1 MACDPVFF
9 LASGKADT
17 LARKNTGSKA

>member
-1 MACDPVFF
+1 MAFDPVFS

>member
-1 MACDPVFF
+1 MAFDPVFF

-17 LARKNTGSKA
+17 LARKNTGSTA

>member
-17 LARKNTGSKA
+17 LARKTTGSQA

>member
-9 LASGKADT
+9 LASEKADT
-17 LARKNTGSKA
+17 LARKNTGSQA

>member
-17 LARKNTGSKA
+17 LARKNTGSQA